1 MIIYIWYRYK
11 ILMYSLYALEI
22 TRSASSAMP
31 TLFANQL
38 GSFLNKNAD
47 LARVLSPKIKSLQSH
62 VLIFSA
68 QVRKASGHRDRSPS
82 MDVIRKAGDA
92 FSLRNHWWWK
102 VMIHQWLGIT
112 LHSSLVASYMPANF
126 FNIQKYLQT
135 TSLHNTIWIKNPNL
149 AAIID
154 FNLCKHAICVLGLPC
169 LAQMG
174 LHQGMQRCT

>member
-1 MIIYIWYRYK
+1 MIIRYRYK
-11 ILMYSLYALEI
+11 ILMCSLYALEI

-47 LARVLSPKIKSLQSH
+47 LTRVLSPKIKSLQSH
-62 VLIFSA
+62 FLIFSA

-112 LHSSLVASYMPANF
+112 IHSSLVASYMPAIFSTSRNTSKLHPCIIPF
-126 FNIQKYLQT
+126 ESNILTLQPSL
-135 TSLHNTIWIKNPNL
+135 TSISASMLS
-149 AAIID
+149 
-154 FNLCKHAICVLGLPC
+154 LCSDYPPC